1 MHHRAT
7 PSGPDLRLE
16 SRFDKVWYMIEQTL
30 ESMGEQIDAVTLWME
45 AYPGAATTTGLV
57 LLWIVAWLSFVVAR
71 KYLLR
76 LFEQIIRSTS
86 VKWDDALLDAH
97 VLRRAAS
104 LAPGLVLYYGVKLVP
119 NVPAAIDI
127 LIQRLALVSLVVSA
141 VMTISAFFNAIQNIY
156 SSYEDSRSRPIKGY
170 IQVVKLFAWIFAIV
184 LVVSIV
190 LEKSP
195 AAFLTGIGAMT
206 AILLLIFRDTILS
219 LVASVQ
225 IASNDMVRIGD
236 WIEMPKYG
244 ADGDVI
250 DVALHTIKVQ
260 NWDKTITT
268 IPTYKFIEDSFRN
281 WRGMSE
287 SGGRRIMRSIF
298 LDMNSVRFL
307 NDSELDRFASYKLL
321 GDYIARKRAEIGEYN
336 KGRTGLLEGNARR
349 LTNVGTFRAYLIE
362 YLRQHPSI
370 HDENSMTLLVRQL
383 QPQPEGLP
391 IQIYAFARETR
402 WVQFE
407 GIQGDIFDHVLAV
420 IPQFGL
426 RVFQKPSGAD
436 IRRVVEDVERIV
448 ET

>member
-1 MHHRAT
+1 MNAQ
-7 PSGPDLRLE
+7 SLD
-16 SRFDKVWYMIEQTL
+16 SV
-30 ESMGEQIDAVTLWME
+30 GERVDIVTAWLDGH
-45 AYPGAATTTGLV
+45 PLAATITGLFV
-57 LLWIVAWLSFVVAR
+57 LALVAWIAYVIAR
-71 KYLLR
+71 RYLLR
-76 LFEQIIRSTS
+76 VAEKIILTTKS
-86 VKWDDALLDAH
+86 KWDDALLEAH

-104 LAPGLVLYYGVKLVP
+104 LAPGFVLYYGAQFVP
-119 NVPAAIDI
+119 NVPPSIDI
-127 LIQRLALVSLVVSA
+127 LIQRVALISLVMSA
-141 VMTISAFFNAIQNIY
+141 VLTIVAIFTAINDVY
-156 SSYEDSRSRPIKGY
+156 SSFEVAKGRPIKGY
-170 IQVVKLFAWIFAIV
+170 IQVVKLFIYIFGVV
-184 LVVSIV
+184 LLVSIA
-190 LEKSP
+190 LDKSP

-268 IPTYKFIEDSFRN
+268 IPTYKLIEDSFKN

-307 NDSELDRFASYKLL
+307 TDSEVDRFASYQLL
-321 GDYIARKRAEIGEYN
+321 GDYIARKRTELDDYN
-336 KGRTGLLEGNARR
+336 KGRKGFLEGNARR

-362 YLRQHPSI
+362 YLRHHPEI
-370 HDENSMTLLVRQL
+370 HDETEMTLLVRQL

-391 IQIYAFARETR
+391 IQIYAFAREIR
-402 WVQFE
+402 WVPFE
-407 GIQGDIFDHVLAV
+407 AIQSDIFDHLLAV

-426 RVFQKPSGAD
+426 RVFQAPSGAD
-436 IRRVVEDVERIV
+436 IRNAIEEVGHVGEP
-448 ET
+448 TS